1 MDTFKPTSQ
10 CTEQKSDLFF
20 SVMQYICHW
29 ECLLPLHTPENF
41 SCFSLST
48 SLLTF
53 WKFQEIIMFE
63 TSKVLAFETPL
74 TLKSFNDHSRA
85 LAKRL
90 NIFIQHRVCQTIEHV
105 INVGWLNGPVHSVR
119 WRNHCSQGNKQCLTK
134 HSTKRV
140 HRTIFAYCCW
150 NFYILWFIWF
160 LKHVFIEVIAT
171 SAY

>member
-1 MDTFKPTSQ
+1 MYRAEKWFVFQ
-10 CTEQKSDLFF
+10 CNAIHLSLGMSFASSYSRKFFLFQPVYLP
-20 SVMQYICHW
+20 SN
-29 ECLLPLHTPENF
+29 LLKIPGNNYVWDIL
-41 SCFSLST
+41 C
-48 SLLTF
+48 
-53 WKFQEIIMFE
+53 
-63 TSKVLAFETPL
+63 KVLAFETPL

-150 NFYILWFIWF
+150 FFYILWFIWF